1 MRLGRRSTNISD
13 RRGMGGVVAGGGVG
27 VLVLAL
33 IGLFFGVDP
42 TALIQGGG
50 GGGAATGE
58 PGRAGVPTDPAGDTV
73 AAVLGSTEDAWTAIF
88 RQNGEE
94 YPPPTLVLFENA
106 VQSACGFAQ
115 SAVGPFYCPRDQ
127 QVYIDLAF
135 FRDLSQRFGATGDFA
150 RAYVI
155 AHEVGHHVQNVT
167 GVFDRAGG
175 ARDNETS
182 VRQELQA
189 DCLAGLWAYH
199 AGMQNLLEPGDI
211 EEALSAAAAIGDDR
225 LQQQSQGRVVPESFT
240 HGSSAQRVRWFRRGY
255 ETGSLDNCDT
265 FGTSTL

>member
-13 RRGMGGVVAGGGVG
+13 RRGMGGIAAGGGVG
-27 VLVLAL
+27 VLLLTLV
-33 IGLFFGVDP
+33 GLFFGVDP

-50 GGGAATGE
+50 AVAPGAEQQGQ
-58 PGRAGVPTDPAGDTV
+58 PGTPADPAGDTV
-73 AAVLGSTEDAWTAIF
+73 AAMLGSTEDAWRTIF
-88 RQNGEE
+88 AEHDAE
-94 YPPPTLVLFENA
+94 YPAPTLVLFEGA

-135 FRDLSQRFGATGDFA
+135 FRELSERFGASGDFA

-167 GVFDRAGG
+167 GVFDRNAG

-189 DCLAGLWAYH
+189 DCLAGVWAYH
-199 AGMQNLLEPGDI
+199 AGLQDLVEGGDI
-211 EEALSAAAAIGDDR
+211 EEALTAAAAIGDDR
-225 LQQQSQGRVVPESFT
+225 LQQESQGRVVPESFT
-240 HGSSAQRVRWFRRGY
+240 HGSSAQRVSWFRRGY
-255 ETGSLDNCDT
+255 QGGSIDDCDT
-265 FGTSTL
+265 FAAGRL

>member
-13 RRGMGGVVAGGGVG
+13 KRGMGGAVAGGGVG

-33 IGLFFGVDP
+33 IGMFLGVDP
-42 TALIQGGG
+42 RALIQAG
-50 GGGAATGE
+50 GGGAPGAE
-58 PGRAGVPTDPAGDTV
+58 QPGREGAPSDPAGDTV
-73 AAVLGSTEDAWTAIF
+73 AAVLGSTEDAW
-88 RQNGEE
+88 RQVFAQAGSE

-106 VQSACGFAQ
+106 VNSACGYAQ
-115 SAVGPFYCPRDQ
+115 AAVGPFYCPRDQ

-135 FRDLSQRFGATGDFA
+135 FRELQDRFGASGDFA

-167 GVFDRAGG
+167 GVFDRGGG

-189 DCLAGLWAYH
+189 DCLAGIWAYH
-199 AGMQNLLEPGDI
+199 AGMQNLLEGGDV
-211 EEALSAAAAIGDDR
+211 EEALNAAAAIGDDR
-225 LQQQSQGRVVPESFT
+225 LQQEAQGRVVPESFT
-240 HGSSAQRVRWFRRGY
+240 HGSSEQRVRWFRRGY
-255 ETGSLDNCDT
+255 ESGSVDNCDT
-265 FGTSTL
+265 FSTRQL